1 MSITFKPTN
10 KELSKIKSNDQLP
23 FLKNIW
29 GKRLQTKVEAIDDF
43 EKQVKGVGYNGLY
56 GAIISS
62 FNDHVPLILSPDA
75 IWLQIVQQLGIHIGE
90 NSEALRDMFVDFKD
104 KKVIEVV
111 RDNFIKGSKVNPW
124 NNVFP
129 EFADKIKGYIGEES
143 YSSIINKFST
153 TTPLTQAAQEIALMD
168 CMKSYFDYLVRTKCG
183 IPEITLEGTKE
194 DWQLI
199 LDKANGLS
207 KYELGWWTKELV
219 ILLQEFVNVWDKCA
233 NLDFWENFVNE
244 NGGSGGP
251 YFGGHM
257 LKLSAY
263 RKDYRNNIS
272 RISSWSKIGMGGG
285 FTTSSF
291 TSGISSVPFIW
302 NCYET
307 NYPMTFA
314 SGFVGIEI
322 IDGAYKPNISWAV
335 MNRKVESEELDKEIK
350 RFNSELQSQKLE
362 SILEFI

>member
-10 KELSKIKSNDQLP
+10 QKLSKIKTDDQLP
-23 FLKNIW
+23 FLKSLW
-29 GKRLQTKVEAIDDF
+29 KKQTHIQAEAIDDF
-43 EKQVKGVGYNGLY
+43 QKQVKGVGYNSLY

-75 IWLQIVQQLGIHIGE
+75 IWLQIVQQLGIHIGQ
-90 NSEALRDMFVDFKD
+90 NSESLRQMFVDFED
-104 KKVIEVV
+104 KKVITV
-111 RDNFIKGSKVNPW
+111 RRDDFIKGSKCNPW
-124 NNVFP
+124 DNVFP
-129 EFADKIKGYIGEES
+129 EFADKIKDYIGEEN

-153 TTPLTQAAQEIALMD
+153 TTPITQAAQEIALMD
-168 CMKSYFDYLVRTKCG
+168 CMQSYFDYLVRTKCG

-207 KYELGWWTKELV
+207 KYDLGWWIKELV
-219 ILLQEFVNVWDKCA
+219 VLLQEFVNVWDGNV
-233 NLDFWENFVNE
+233 NLGFWKNFVNE

-251 YFGGHM
+251 YFSGHM

-263 RKDYRNNIS
+263 QQDYNKKNT
-272 RISSWSKIGMGGG
+272 RITSWNEQKTFGG

-302 NCYET
+302 NYYET

-314 SGFVGIEI
+314 SGFVGVEI
-322 IDGAYKPNISWAV
+322 VDGAYKPNISWAV
-335 MNRKVESEELDKEIK
+335 MDRKVEAEEFEKEIK
-350 RFNSELQSQKLE
+350 RFNSELQSQKEE
-362 SILEFI
+362 SI